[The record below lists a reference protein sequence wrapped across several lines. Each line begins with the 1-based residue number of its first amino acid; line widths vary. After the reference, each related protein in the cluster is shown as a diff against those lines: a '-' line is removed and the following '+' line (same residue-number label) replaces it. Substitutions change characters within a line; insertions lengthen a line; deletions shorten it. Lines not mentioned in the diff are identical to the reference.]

1 MERRHHLFSQ
11 LRIRYSGFQITP
23 EKMKPNDMY
32 KYRNVDKT
40 YILLADVE
48 M

>member
-11 LRIRYSGFQITP
+11 LRIRYSGFSNYTRKNETKRHVQV
-23 EKMKPNDMY
+23 K
-32 KYRNVDKT
+32 DKT